1 MNLEKFGE
9 KNRNS
14 LSENR
19 ENREIRNGNSD
30 IRDEILIFVMKVFD
44 VVVRNSFARE
54 LFALLLFTLIKLC
67 AITLNETRPQSSG
80 ERRE

>member
-30 IRDEILIFVMKVFD
+30 IRDEIVENVESFD